1 MATQM
6 KSFLDGPNRTVN
18 SRYPQTDLLHE
29 VHCRQC
35 PNIFDCSCTNMK
47 WHQDVHSLNL
57 CYRCLSKRPAR
68 KEHDP
73 RYDPNDEMDQGGG
86 VGGESTFGPYRERS
100 YRR

>member
-6 KSFLDGPNRTVN
+6 KSFLDGPNRTMPTRFPEHEFRCPKCGITVLCTCLRAAQHKADEPFPYL
-18 SRYPQTDLLHE
+18 SSTWCQT
-29 VHCRQC
+29 CRER
-35 PNIFDCSCTNMK
+35 N
-47 WHQDVHSLNL
+47 QD
-57 CYRCLSKRPAR
+57 A
-68 KEHDP
+68 